1 MLVLKAT
8 EAGLGVWMVLRPADD
23 VSVKLGVSMA
33 CLDTDKLEL
42 VELPE
47 LDLLCLCCVKGVKGS
62 GGPTVELLVLDGL
75 ESAGLFSRSSSLVS
89 LTFMCMVTI

>member
-8 EAGLGVWMVLRPADD
+8 EAGLGVWMVLRDD
-23 VSVKLGVSMA
+23 VSVKLGVSA

-47 LDLLCLCCVKGVKGS
+47 LDLLCLCCVKGDGS